1 MSQGRRTYAIMASA
15 AIFILLEVAAI
26 AMLGRSSAL
35 QNIWLNRISRRT
47 AAALWSGGEK
57 IHSHFY
63 TFRLNDELAA
73 ENARLRDELR
83 ALREQSD
90 AAGEVAAM
98 PKGSGGGFIYTPAT
112 IVKLSRGTAHNYIII
127 NRGSE
132 DGVIPQSGVITD
144 KGIVGVISA
153 VDKHYAYGL
162 TLMNSNVSVSVRIG
176 ESGVTAPMRWDGVS
190 RNGALVKDIPPHYQ
204 INPGDTVRTSGLSA
218 IFPGDIPVG
227 IAGESRLVDG
237 STREVKVRLFQDF
250 NSLRYVTVT
259 ENAEREEIEALEAS
273 ENGKR

>member
-1 MSQGRRTYAIMASA
+1 MSQGRGTYTIIASA
-15 AIFILLEVAAI
+15 AIFILMEVAAL
-26 AMLGRSSAL
+26 AMLSSSSTL
-35 QNIWLNRISRRT
+35 QDIWLNRISRRT

-57 IHSHFY
+57 VRSHFY
-63 TFRLNDELAA
+63 TYRQNDELAG
-73 ENARLRDELR
+73 ENARLREELR
-83 ALREQSD
+83 ALRGSTP
-90 AAGEVAAM
+90 AAAELPAA
-98 PKGSGGGFIYTPAT
+98 PSGGFIYTPAT
-112 IVKLSRGTAHNYIII
+112 IVKLSRGTAHSYIII

-132 DGVIPQSGVITD
+132 DGIIPQSGIITE

-162 TLMNSNVSVSVRIG
+162 TLMNSNVSVSVRVG
-176 ESGVTAPMRWDGVS
+176 EDGVAAPMRWDGVS
-190 RNGALVKDIPPHYQ
+190 SDGAVVSDIPPHYQ

-237 STREVKVRLFQDF
+237 STRQVKVRLFQDF

-259 ENAEREEIEALEAS
+259 ENAERNEIEALEAS
-273 ENGKR
+273 ESKKR

>member
-1 MSQGRRTYAIMASA
+1 MSQGRGTYTVIVSA
-15 AIFILLEVAAI
+15 AIFILMEVAAL
-26 AMLGRSSAL
+26 AMLSSSSTL
-35 QNIWLNRISRRT
+35 QDIWLNRISHRT

-57 IHSHFY
+57 VRSHFY
-63 TFRLNDELAA
+63 TYRQNDELAE
-73 ENARLRDELR
+73 ENARLREELR
-83 ALREQSD
+83 ALRGSD
-90 AAGEVAAM
+90 PAAAVLPAA
-98 PKGSGGGFIYTPAT
+98 PNGGFIYTPAT

-132 DGVIPQSGVITD
+132 DGIIPQSGIITE

-153 VDKHYAYGL
+153 VDRHYAYGL
-162 TLMNSNVSVSVRIG
+162 TLMNSNVSVSVRLG
-176 ESGVTAPMRWDGVS
+176 EDGVAAPMRWDGVS
-190 RNGALVKDIPPHYQ
+190 SDGAVVSDIPPHYQ

-237 STREVKVRLFQDF
+237 STRQVKVRLFQDF

-259 ENAEREEIEALEAS
+259 ESAERSEIEALEAS
-273 ENGKR
+273 ESRKR